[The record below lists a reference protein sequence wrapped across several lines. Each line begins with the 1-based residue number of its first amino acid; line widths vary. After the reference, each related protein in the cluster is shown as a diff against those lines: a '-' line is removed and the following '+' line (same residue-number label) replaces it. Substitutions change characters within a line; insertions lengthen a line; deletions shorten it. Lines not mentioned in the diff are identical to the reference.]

1 MHRSYLFNPIIRTP
15 KDACSARLD
24 EVIRD
29 TLERLSTGSGNSPR
43 CAANEAH
50 RLYYDYWIGTLPTS
64 PSVSLVYVGDP
75 LSWIR
80 LTLVTF
86 HQDRRNHMKID
97 HVIDQITGPWIAEET
112 LQLVRVPSVTLQEQQ
127 VCQLYEQQLCAL
139 GLEVQV
145 REVTPGRNNL
155 YARLPGTGGG
165 PTLMLNGHL
174 DTIPNQNQQPVRQ
187 DGDLLYGR
195 GTTDMKGGMAAI
207 LAAVRGLQL
216 ANVRLRGD
224 LLLTAVVGHEEP
236 EAKKDGPLA
245 MIDDLNQGHIS
256 CDRILIVEGPDALWV
271 MSMGSMVFT
280 ITLASERGGTHTQYV
295 PFGDNPL
302 RFLGEVLTRF
312 ETFQEELDQGLV
324 HPLAGPER
332 IDLGIVQAGDY
343 FNRIPQTCTLTGT
356 RRWAPGRQAETVLE
370 ELQALIDPIARR
382 GGLHLDVSMEHQRE
396 PFETPGD
403 DPLVEAVAT
412 AHRQVTATVAEVVG
426 KRIVG
431 DANLYVHGSGVP
443 TIYYG
448 PSNETAHA
456 DIENVSIQRLQSA
469 ARVYALAAMEYCG
482 VE

>member
-1 MHRSYLFNPIIRTP
+1 M
-15 KDACSARLD
+15 
-24 EVIRD
+24 
-29 TLERLSTGSGNSPR
+29 
-43 CAANEAH
+43 
-50 RLYYDYWIGTLPTS
+50 PTS
-64 PSVSLVYVGDP
+64 RSASLVDVVDP
-75 LSWIR
+75 LSRIR
-80 LTLVTF
+80 LALVDLN
-86 HQDRRNHMKID
+86 QNRANQMKID
-97 HVIDQITGPWIAEET
+97 QVIDQITGSWIAEET
-112 LQLVRVPSVTLQEQQ
+112 LQLVRVPSVTLHEQR
-127 VCQLYEQQLCAL
+127 VCQLYEQQLRAL

-155 YARLPGTGGG
+155 YARLSGTGDG

-174 DTIPNQNQQPVRQ
+174 DTIPNQNQQPVYQ
-187 DGDLLYGR
+187 EGDLLYGR

-216 ANVRLRGD
+216 ADVRLQGD

-245 MIDDLNQGHIS
+245 MIEDLNEGHIS
-256 CDRILIVEGPDALWV
+256 CDRILIVEGPDALWI

-280 ITLASERGGTHTQYV
+280 IALESERGGTHTQYV

-302 RFLGEVLTRF
+302 RYLGEALTRF
-312 ETFQEELDQGLV
+312 DTFQQELDQGLV

-343 FNRIPQTCTLTGT
+343 FNRIPQTCKLTGT

-370 ELQALIDPIARR
+370 ELRALIDPIARS
-382 GGLHLDVSMEHQRE
+382 GGLRANVSMEHQRE

-412 AHRQVTATVAEVVG
+412 AHRQVTTTEAEVVG

-482 VE
+482 VQ